1 MRRFLGQNGV
11 MDLKHKFFQKIGS
24 KAGVWLLA
32 VLLCLGLAGCGEV
45 GDGTSSHNTAAIT
58 RSSKQTEDIFGN
70 KTPDKS
76 TSDVSMPSGFDI
88 SQVPAYSG
96 NPVVD
101 INNSVPF
108 FTDAQMTTEAYETYS
123 SFDSLGRCGPAI
135 ACVGPES
142 MPKSGRGSISN
153 VKPTGWKQKAYDNVD
168 QGYLYNR
175 CHLIGYQLTG
185 DNVYADGLNL
195 ITGTRYMNV
204 EGMLNNEDTVADY
217 IKETGHHVMYRV
229 TPVFEGNN
237 LLASG
242 VLMEAKSV
250 EDPGVEFCQFAYNV
264 QPGITIDYATG
275 DSHKTTES
283 EKAQAGGLS
292 GKNQN
297 ETVKPSSSGTKEQT
311 ETYILNTNT
320 KKFHKPDCP
329 SVKSTKAENKK
340 EVTTTRSELISEGYE
355 PCGRCKP

>member
-1 MRRFLGQNGV
+1 MKNIHIESGRKR
-11 MDLKHKFFQKIGS
+11 I
-24 KAGVWLLA
+24 LLWILSIL
-32 VLLCLGLAGCGEV
+32 VCLTMAGCGDPGGISTNAGSAASAESAE
-45 GDGTSSHNTAAIT
+45 GTAAQSENAEKSDT
-58 RSSKQTEDIFGN
+58 IFG
-70 KTPDKS
+70 KTTPDKT
-76 TSDVSMPSGFDI
+76 TSDVSAPAAFDI

-96 NPVVD
+96 SPVVD
-101 INNSVPF
+101 INHSVPF
-108 FTDAQMTTEAYETYS
+108 FTDDQMTTEAYETYS

-135 ACVGPES
+135 ACIGPES
-142 MPKSGRGSISN
+142 MPTEGRGSISS
-153 VKPTGWKQKAYDNVD
+153 VKPTGWVQKAYDNVD

-204 EGMLNNEDTVADY
+204 EGMLTNEDTVADY

-275 DSHKTTES
+275 NSHETTE
-283 EKAQAGGLS
+283 EEAKQQAS
-292 GKNQN
+292 KSQS
-297 ETVKPSSSGTKEQT
+297 TKSSSSSKSSNT
-311 ETYILNTNT
+311 TYVLNTNT

-329 SVKSTKAENKK
+329 SVKSTKEENKT
-340 EVTTTRSELISEGYE
+340 EWTGTREELIAAGYE